1 MMKKETLIRFIDKYN
16 LGDAI
21 PAVNWKIIAAEKVL
35 KARGELQQK
44 TFTMDVTLKGFDE
57 FKEDVRVPVAATQ
70 KVKSMLA
77 PFGEDITLTLNKN
90 GDRVLGFTVSDND
103 CESYCTAA
111 EPSAIP
117 PVSKDL
123 TDKHTYEVEVS
134 LTEEFVEKF
143 LKAKNALSE
152 VEEFTIRMNKK
163 DQVEFV
169 LGFAVANTNRINLIA
184 PTRNGKD
191 KFDGQPVRFL
201 AKNFVELLKA
211 NREMTD
217 GVLYLKAAGVIKV
230 VYSSPEFDCQY
241 WQFAQIKK

>member
-1 MMKKETLIRFIDKYN
+1 MKKETLIRFIDKYN
-16 LGDAI
+16 LGDLI
-21 PAVNWKIIAAEKVL
+21 PAVNWKVIAADKQL

-44 TFTMDVTLKGFDE
+44 TFAMDVTLKDFEE

-77 PFGEDITLTLNKN
+77 PFGDDITLTLNKN
-90 GDRVLGFTVSDND
+90 GDRVLGFVIADQD

-123 TDKHTYEVEVS
+123 TDKHVYDVEIS
-134 LTEEFVEKF
+134 LTEEFVDKF
-143 LKAKNALSE
+143 LKARNALSE
-152 VEEFTIRMNKK
+152 VEEFTVKMNKK

-169 LGFAVANTNRINLIA
+169 LGYAVANTNRISLVA

-191 KFDGQPVRFL
+191 KFDGQPIRFL

-211 NREMTD
+211 NKEMTD
-217 GVLYLKAAGVIKV
+217 GVIYLKAGGVIKI